1 MPQRIR
7 TRVHRAT
14 TRYAVAVA
22 LAAAFL
28 AGCSD
33 APRPSPVKAQS
44 APPSPTVSSSPA
56 APGDRPPT
64 MPTAARGTEHNSA
77 VPFTRFYVQVLNYA
91 ARSLDS
97 SLITRFSTRAC
108 RACLAIA
115 NSVDR
120 VRRRGAHFVGGEWT
134 VRAPQLLPQWRVG
147 LAQVRTVVTY
157 PKQLV
162 FESKTTRPLHFRAG
176 KTVYKFDLLA
186 SKHGWLVTGI
196 T

>member
-64 MPTAARGTEHNSA
+64 MPTAARGTGEEAAKAFVRYWVEALNHA
-77 VPFTRFYVQVLNYA
+77 TR
-91 ARSLDS
+91 
-97 SLITRFSTRAC
+97 TGETRA
-108 RACLAIA
+108 LK
-115 NSVDR
+115 
-120 VRRRGAHFVGGEWT
+120 
-134 VRAPQLLPQWRVG
+134 G
-147 LAQVRTVVTY
+147 LA
-157 PKQLV
+157 
-162 FESKTTRPLHFRAG
+162 A
-176 KTVYKFDLLA
+176 
-186 SKHGWLVTGI
+186 
-196 T
+196 